1 MPVLPPTPASF
12 GAALAAH
19 ALLILRGGGGGGGSG
34 GGGGGSG
41 GVPCPPPRPVPALTL
56 PYQKK
61 LHQRFVQYEEK
72 QRKLQQSTGAQPNAP
87 QPHEPQ
93 PNEPRLSIDDVGLLV
108 CDVFRC

>member
-1 MPVLPPTPASF
+1 MLR
-12 GAALAAH
+12 AL
-19 ALLILRGGGGGGGSG
+19 GGSG